1 MVETLG
7 ASAHV
12 WFCRVIAA
20 PNPDHVARWAKL
32 LDTVELARWQRY
44 RRAEDRHLFLVA
56 HAFLRTILSRYA
68 EVAPSHWQF
77 CQGEHGRP
85 KLVAP
90 GLGFDLR
97 FNLSHTH
104 GLVAV
109 VVNQDIDCGV
119 DVEPLDR
126 DVDIELVARQNFAIR
141 EQADV
146 MAHSGEDR
154 KRRFLELWTL
164 KESYLKA
171 RGLGLSL
178 PLAKFAMTVADP
190 VSIAFEPP
198 IDDNSAIWQFHLFRP
213 TAAHQLA
220 VALRRGKSA
229 DRSIVVREAY
239 LPGEKP

>member
-12 WFCRVIAA
+12 WFCRVSASLSPA
-20 PNPDHVARWAKL
+20 HVARWAEL

-56 HAFLRTILSRYA
+56 HAFLRTTLSRYA
-68 EVAPSHWQF
+68 EVSPAHWQF

-90 GLGFDLR
+90 ELGFDLR
-97 FNLSHTH
+97 FNLSHTQ

-109 VVNQDIDCGV
+109 VVNQDIDCGI
-119 DVEPLDR
+119 DVEPMDR
-126 DVDIELVARQNFAIR
+126 DVDIDIVARRNFAIR

-146 MAHSGEDR
+146 LARSGEAR
-154 KRRFLELWTL
+154 QRRFLELWTL

-178 PLAKFAMTVADP
+178 PLAKFAMTVAKP
-190 VSIAFEPP
+190 VTIAFEAP
-198 IDDNSAIWQFHLFRP
+198 INDDPAAWQFHLSRP

-220 VALRRGKSA
+220 VALRRDKSS
-229 DRSIVVREAY
+229 DRSIVVREAC
-239 LPGEKP
+239 LPGENP